1 MRIKSIIS
9 TVLAGI
15 VSLGVFLYKK
25 KFNNKSDDNWEFNIG
40 DGWLTWEELEEDIE
54 EDIENKESHS
64 IDYDPD
70 CEYLRDFDE
79 FGNAYFEPVCGLS
92 NREEICHRQCLTD

>member
-1 MRIKSIIS
+1 MKIKSIIS
-9 TVLAGI
+9 TILAGI
-15 VSLGVFLYKK
+15 ISLGIFLYKK

-54 EDIENKESHS
+54 NKEYPNT
-64 IDYDPD
+64 DYDPD

-92 NREEICHRQCLTD
+92 NRKEICHRQCLTD